1 MKSIPTHRSACL
13 PNQPE
18 EKRLRKGLKWYSH
31 KFHGPGVRYELA
43 FCIRTGDIV
52 WAYGGVLCGE
62 WADLRLVR
70 DVFIIV
76 FFKFLRNV
84 EVRRS

>member
-31 KFHGPGVRYELA
+31 KFHGPGVTNWHFVFEQKIL
-43 FCIRTGDIV
+43 FGLMV
-52 WAYGGVLCGE
+52 CGE
-62 WADLRLVR
+62 WYYLRLVR

-76 FFKFLRNV
+76 FFFLIFTKC
-84 EVRRS
+84 